1 MAIRLTKPL
10 KIVLT
15 LVVLLLAFRI
25 ALPYIVK
32 NYVNKTLDE
41 LPGYTGHVEDID
53 IALIRGAY
61 QIDGLVLLEEKGNP
75 KYPFLQITET
85 DLSIEWKSL
94 FKGKLVGEVIMTNP
108 RLNILAGGSKSE
120 DPTLDHWTE
129 VVKDLMPIT
138 INRFEVHNGRLAFLD
153 FSASPDVKLHLDNLR
168 LTALNL
174 ANVEEVGKKLPSSVT
189 ATASSIGGG
198 AFKGKMQVNAL
209 KRIPDF
215 DGDFQLTGVN
225 LTSLNAFIKANAKFD
240 VERGKLDM
248 YSELKST
255 NGQLNGYIKPF
266 FEDIK
271 VLNWKKDKKEGGFLS
286 AVKEAVIGV
295 FTEAAENQ
303 PRDQVA
309 TKIPISGDISNPK
322 TNGWKTFINVLKHAF
337 IDAFS
342 KGIESKLQ
350 SSEDGK

>member
-10 KIVLT
+10 KIGLT
-15 LVVLLLAFRI
+15 VVVLLLAFRI
-25 ALPYIVK
+25 ALPFIVK
-32 NYVNKTLDE
+32 KYVNKTLDE
-41 LPGYTGHVEDID
+41 LPGYTGYVEDVD

-61 QIDGLVLLEEKGNP
+61 QIEGLVLKEEKGNP
-75 KYPFLQITET
+75 KYPFLTILHT

-94 FKGKLVGEVIMTNP
+94 FKGKLVGEVFMTGP
-108 RLNILAGGSKSE
+108 VLNMVTSSSSGNSKE
-120 DPTLDHWTE
+120 DPSLDHWTE

-138 INRFEVHNGRLAFLD
+138 INRYEVHNGRLAFMD
-153 FSASPDVKLHLDNLR
+153 FTASPDVRFHISSMELV
-168 LTALNL
+168 ALNL

-189 ATASSIGGG
+189 VSGKSIGGG
-198 AFKGKMQVNAL
+198 TLKGKMQVNAL

-215 DGDFQLTGVN
+215 DADCQLTGVN
-225 LTSLNAFIKANAKFD
+225 LTSLNNFIKAYAKFD

-248 YSELKST
+248 YAELKAT
-255 NGQLNGYIKPF
+255 DGQLNGYIKPF
-266 FEDIK
+266 FEEVK
-271 VLNWKKDKKEGGFLS
+271 VLNWKKDKKEGGILS

-309 TKIPISGDISNPK
+309 TQIPIKGNLSNPQ
-322 TNGWKTFINVLKHAF
+322 TNSWKTFINVLKHAF

-342 KGIESKLQ
+342 KGIENSL
-350 SSEDGK
+350 